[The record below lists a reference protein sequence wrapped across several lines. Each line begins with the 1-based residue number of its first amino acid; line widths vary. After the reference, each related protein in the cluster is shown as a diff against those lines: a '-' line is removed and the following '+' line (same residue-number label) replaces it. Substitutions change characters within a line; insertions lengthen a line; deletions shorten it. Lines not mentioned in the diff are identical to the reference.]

1 MSCLLDAK
9 AVGDGAERSA
19 PARHGCRRVTGLGKP
34 DDYGVG
40 NRVAIDFREHTFAS
54 LDFQVAEGVRD
65 GEPELVC
72 FCTHGH

>member
-1 MSCLLDAK
+1 
-9 AVGDGAERSA
+9 
-19 PARHGCRRVTGLGKP
+19 
-34 DDYGVG
+34 
-40 NRVAIDFREHTFAS
+40 